1 MLAWRAGKQARP
13 WTPGRKCSGCAKRG
27 CDDVVD
33 INMVP
38 LEREFFEY
46 IGAVTCVLG

>member
-1 MLAWRAGKQARP
+1 VLAWRAGKQARP